1 MASPDAGASCET
13 LHAHVALELERGALD
28 MGHLPG
34 IEECE
39 ERMGHF
45 LPQQQAPD
53 AQQSPLWLFSASN
66 DAPGTKERRS
76 DSDKAS
82 ALFVVFMPKFF
93 IASEK
98 ADRQAASGRI
108 GFGA

>member
-13 LHAHVALELERGALD
+13 LQAHVVLELERGALD
-28 MGHLPG
+28 MGQRPG
-34 IEECE
+34 IEEFG
-39 ERMGHF
+39 ERMGQF
-45 LPQQQAPD
+45 LQQEQALD

-82 ALFVVFMPKFF
+82 ALFVVFMP
-93 IASEK
+93 
-98 ADRQAASGRI
+98 
-108 GFGA
+108 